1 MRRHSGK
8 TLRITAAC
16 AIAALVLLCV
26 SGAAADLLLFATAE
40 DCAGAPLSSWEAD
53 DPHAVILQKAGK
65 DAQKAAREALEKAG
79 VKDAEFL
86 DLPAVK
92 EKNRTAEN
100 LKKKWET
107 ADNTARIASLLR
119 QRKDGRIIYYAAGGE
134 DVLFLSGF
142 ADRCAAAAS
151 DPACRRKKKQP
162 DEYVH
167 EVRTVT
173 DGASGAE
180 RAALPA
186 EASWKDAWE
195 DGAQYDLSGFPE
207 TDAEGFPAEG
217 EFVLE
222 DDGQGLWAYLSP
234 ALRVVI
240 TKHKTKGCSWFEADI
255 RRRPEGETLHVVTSG
270 NGRGNDPA
278 KIAAENRLVFG
289 INTDYY
295 LIRVNY
301 KKKVGLIIRGGE
313 VIRESAG
320 ATTGTSLPPLDTLL
334 LDGSGGFR
342 VDKAGDLDS
351 AAALALDAR
360 DVLAFGPILVKDGLI
375 RILTVSY
382 HSKKEP
388 RTAIGCLGENHYLA
402 VVAEGR
408 LPDSAGMT
416 LDQLGQLM
424 AARGCTDAINLDG
437 GHTSAL
443 IFMGKRLNRI
453 GNLSGTGT
461 TAPRNM
467 SELLGIGTHGE

>member
-1 MRRHSGK
+1 MRRTEMRRHSGK

-16 AIAALVLLCV
+16 AFAALVLLCV

-195 DGAQYDLSGFPE
+195 AS
-207 TDAEGFPAEG
+207 
-217 EFVLE
+217 
-222 DDGQGLWAYLSP
+222 
-234 ALRVVI
+234 RR
-240 TKHKTKGCSWFEADI
+240 KGSLCW
-255 RRRPEGETLHVVTSG
+255 RTT
-270 NGRGNDPA
+270 GRGC
-278 KIAAENRLVFG
+278 
-289 INTDYY
+289 
-295 LIRVNY
+295 
-301 KKKVGLIIRGGE
+301 
-313 VIRESAG
+313 
-320 ATTGTSLPPLDTLL
+320 
-334 LDGSGGFR
+334 
-342 VDKAGDLDS
+342 
-351 AAALALDAR
+351 
-360 DVLAFGPILVKDGLI
+360 GPIF
-375 RILTVSY
+375 
-382 HSKKEP
+382 P
-388 RTAIGCLGENHYLA
+388 RRCA
-402 VVAEGR
+402 
-408 LPDSAGMT
+408 S
-416 LDQLGQLM
+416 
-424 AARGCTDAINLDG
+424 
-437 GHTSAL
+437 
-443 IFMGKRLNRI
+443 
-453 GNLSGTGT
+453 
-461 TAPRNM
+461 
-467 SELLGIGTHGE
+467 